1 MGGLCQRGFLLRAP
15 DHGIDKPRTNPQD
28 AARRALGAR
37 PNPQLGKL
45 PRMSRK
51 GLQKV
56 GSEDGLDRL
65 TEARGLDPS
74 QGPGRLPI
82 ALGAWSPGLSDGLEP
97 PVTSRKVTG

>member
-1 MGGLCQRGFLLRAP
+1 MLPGGP
-15 DHGIDKPRTNPQD
+15 
-28 AARRALGAR
+28 

-56 GSEDGLDRL
+56 GAEDGLDHL
-65 TEARGLDPS
+65 TEAHGLDPS

-82 ALGAWSPGLSDGLEP
+82 ALGAWSPQLP
-97 PVTSRKVTG
+97 PGR